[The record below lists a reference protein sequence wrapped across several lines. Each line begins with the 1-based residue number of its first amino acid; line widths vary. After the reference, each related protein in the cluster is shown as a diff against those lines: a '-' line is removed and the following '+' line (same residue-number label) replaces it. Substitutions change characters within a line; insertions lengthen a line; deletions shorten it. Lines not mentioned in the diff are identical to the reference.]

1 MKGVILAGG
10 TGSRLDPLTRV
21 TNKHLLPIGKK
32 PMIFHTIEL
41 LRDAFNIT
49 DIMIIM
55 GKENAGDFLKLLGSG
70 SDLHVELTYRIQDK
84 AGGIAEALG
93 LCETFASSN
102 QQNNQQNNHTLVLLG
117 DNIFLGE
124 FENISLSKDEA
135 AIFLKEVADPQRF
148 GCPQFGEGNEKGE
161 IITNIIE
168 KPKSPP
174 SNYAVTGL
182 YIYPQSVFEVIK
194 GLKPSLRGELEI
206 TDVNNY
212 YLKQQKLKHFYFQGS
227 WTDAGTFESM
237 HKANRLFMDEE
248 E

>member
-1 MKGVILAGG
+1 MNGMKGVILAGG

-21 TNKHLLPIGKK
+21 TNKHLLPVGKK

-41 LRDAFNIT
+41 LRDTFNIS

-70 SDLHVELTYRIQDK
+70 SDLNVQLTYRIQDE

-93 LCETFASSN
+93 LCETFALHDPQS
-102 QQNNQQNNHTLVLLG
+102 NHTLVLLG

-124 FENISLSKDEA
+124 FEKISLSKDEA
-135 AIFLKEVADPQRF
+135 AIFLKEVTDPQRF
-148 GCPQFGEGNEKGE
+148 GCPEFDEKNET
-161 IITNIIE
+161 IRNIIE

-174 SNYAVTGL
+174 SSYAVTGL
-182 YIYPQSVFEVIK
+182 YIYPHSVFETIK
-194 GLKPSLRGELEI
+194 GLKPSSRGELEI
-206 TDVNNY
+206 TDVNNC
-212 YLKQQKLKHFYFQGS
+212 YLQQKKLKHSYFEGS

-237 HKANRLFMDEE
+237 YKANKLFFE
-248 E
+248 